1 MERHRSRASRKA
13 GLLAPMAA
21 QASGLSLLDQTIPTT
36 VNVAQVRAVDGL
48 ARRNP
53 IVRSVLEKVMTDTVD
68 CGFSIRLRYGAD
80 NIELR
85 ESEQRAISV
94 VWPSFVRDVLWHMQ
108 VVGFVVVAA
117 TERSM
122 PRVVPLT
129 YVRVLF
135 TENAQRP
142 RTYWAE
148 DIATGKRLAALVFVK
163 HHPIAGSGE
172 LTSPAATVMTHVA
185 RYDRILSNQDTAD
198 YHATH
203 PVWAFENDR
212 NGAGRPTPLEHDE
225 FVEGELLERYTD
237 WHAIVG
243 RETRTTMEESQKE
256 ARHMWDLMVAKS
268 ERAAPV
274 SEGARAAPWLNN
286 FLVPIN
292 QHIVSGPTP
301 HHNVHFGAELE
312 LIESKILQAFRV
324 PPAVMETTHA
334 MRFASQPEAAARQW
348 GATVRSVQQELA
360 DMMAEVYMYVAADI
374 FAAYA
379 AAIIERVHTQQ
390 AAAMEEMAR
399 TATDGGDD
407 DGDDGVGKRSRR
419 KRIPETA
426 EAPALNDDGVLQMPE
441 SDASLH
447 RAARILSVGDSD
459 IVAHLRAKL
468 SVTVEFH
475 CRPTVQL
482 PELQQL
488 YDGGLISR
496 DTYAEHVAALMGMPK
511 DAFLIGLEAQEKDA
525 RERKK
530 VQDILTPPEE
540 KAPPAKP
547 KKRPTGS

>member
-1 MERHRSRASRKA
+1 MERHRSRASRQA
-13 GLLAPMAA
+13 GPLLGMSA
-21 QASGLSLLDQTIPTT
+21 QASGLSLLKQLVPTT

-108 VVGFVVVAA
+108 VVGLVVVAA

-135 TENAQRP
+135 TENAQQP

-148 DIATGKRLAALVFVK
+148 DIATGTRLAALVFVK

-225 FVEGELLERYTD
+225 FVEGEMFERYAD
-237 WHAIVG
+237 WHMVVG
-243 RETRTTMEESQKE
+243 TETRTTMEESQKE
-256 ARHMWDLMVAKS
+256 ARRMWDSMVAKS

-292 QHIVSGPTP
+292 QHVVSGPTP

-399 TATDGGDD
+399 NAADGGDD
-407 DGDDGVGKRSRR
+407 DADEGTGKRGRR

-426 EAPALNDDGVLQMPE
+426 EAPELNDDGVLQMPE
-441 SDASLH
+441 SDASLD
-447 RAARILSVGDSD
+447 RAARILSVGDTD

-525 RERKK
+525 HERKK

-540 KAPPAKP
+540 KEPPKS
-547 KKRPTGS
+547 KKRPAGS